1 MTNLTKFQSADLTPA
16 DHSRL
21 GEELTELYHDAVE
34 GNMRILAFGARFLEV
49 ERLVTVPVSTR
60 GHGKGGRFEN
70 EGGGMKGWLETNAP
84 DISRPSAYRWR
95 DIAEATAKKFKV
107 QNPSLVFGSDIKALS
122 EGDRAKRDQ
131 VWGFVEEKSQRGLQ
145 LELKLVSR
153 RAGGGDTRS
162 AAAKAAQVAKGN
174 LPKELSLPDSPWVTE
189 GHKALWPKLDN
200 AQRIAWLEWMP
211 RVQAIAADLADPQPI
226 WPHLD
231 AATKDAVIDVLE
243 QTLANLSPRH
253 AALRRS
259 A

>member
-1 MTNLTKFQSADLTPA
+1 MSNLTKFPSATLTTPA
-16 DHSRL
+16 DHATL
-21 GEELTELYHDAVE
+21 GAELTELYHEAVE
-34 GNMRILAFGARFLEV
+34 GNMRILAFGARLLEV
-49 ERLVTVPVSTR
+49 EHLVSTR
-60 GHGKGGRFEN
+60 GIVNSLSSKSTKTGSGL
-70 EGGGMKGWLETNAP
+70 KGWLETNAP
-84 DISRPSAYRWR
+84 EISVGTAWRWK

-107 QNPSLVFGSDIKALS
+107 GNPSLVFGADLAALS
-122 EGDRAKRDQ
+122 DGDRTKRDQ
-131 VWGFVEEKSQRGLQ
+131 VWGFVQEKSQRGLQ

-162 AAAKAAQVAKGN
+162 AAAKAAQVAKGT

-231 AATKDAVIDVLE
+231 DVTKDAVIDVLE